1 MPIFKFQQSTN
12 KLNPLISVVVLLAI
26 MIGFF
31 FAAQYIYK
39 LLLYISPVVI
49 LITLILDYRVFAS
62 FGKLLMAFTKQNLI
76 AGICFIALSVFLFPL
91 IALFLLG
98 KALLKRRIS
107 KFEQSIKEQENTFT
121 PFEEVEEPVINVAK
135 KDAEKKYNYG
145 KLFEDA

>member
-107 KFEQSIKEQENTFT
+107 KFEQSIYEQENTFFS
-121 PFEEVEEPVINVAK
+121 FEEVEEPVINVAK